1 MLCFAF
7 QFILYATVL
16 GHVFMVLGSGEGAL
30 SAKPKYFLSVMV
42 LQRNQTSLLR
52 EFVRHYLEEGV
63 DHLFI
68 YNSMNA
74 PHVHHELDCI
84 DSKYYTVIP
93 HASDTFKISTVRRDV
108 YEMVRNQTEWLAV
121 VDPDDF
127 ISSRAYPNNTI
138 RELLNGGN
146 HAVCKIITVPVINYA
161 WGNTQETPVG
171 NVRTTLTHRWGYEPK
186 HNYTLARKFAKSSKF
201 ADSFEKA
208 KNRFIVNTQYV
219 RSIRTNSATLYKRDN
234 ICVASTA
241 AYMSCAHF
249 AQDPAVLQLSEGEGS
264 AALSTTHDTRR
275 LAARTTNSSKSVN
288 ATQLRGPEA
297 AHLLPRYCPERNTY
311 RSKRSMS
318 SLFLQVC
325 FPPSHW
331 RRKCSFFS
339 FGNFLMFFTQCCCLL

>member
-1 MLCFAF
+1 LDRGHIQEQQIIMLSIVF
-7 QFILYATVL
+7 QFILYVTVL
-16 GHVFMVLGSGEGAL
+16 GHVFMVWGSGEGAF
-30 SAKPKYFLSVMV
+30 SVKPKYFLSVMV
-42 LQRNQTSLLR
+42 LLERNQTSLLR

-63 DHLFI
+63 DHFFI
-68 YNSMNA
+68 YNSLNA
-74 PHVHHELDCI
+74 LHVHHELDCI

-93 HASDTFKISTVRRDV
+93 HTSDTFKISTVRRDM

-127 ISSRAYPNNTI
+127 ISSRAYPNSTI

-171 NVRTTLTHRWGYEPK
+171 NVRTTLTHRWGYESK
-186 HNYTLARKFAKSSKF
+186 HNYTLARKVAKSSKF

-208 KNRFIVNTQYV
+208 KNRLIVNTQHV

-249 AQDPAVLQLSEGEGS
+249 AQDPAVLQPSEGMGS
-264 AALSTTHDTRR
+264 PALSITHDTRR
-275 LAARTTNSSKSVN
+275 LASRTTNSSKGVN
-288 ATQLRGPEA
+288 GTQLRGAEA

-311 RSKRSMS
+311 RSKRSLS
-318 SLFLQVC
+318 FLFLQV
-325 FPPSHW
+325 
-331 RRKCSFFS
+331 
-339 FGNFLMFFTQCCCLL
+339 